1 MQQVG
6 IGAIPVAVL
15 LALAAV
21 VTLSA
26 GQPVASADE
35 LGPDGY
41 FRTVRV
47 SAHGTPHLI
56 PLDRIEH
63 GGVQRDAIPPIDYP
77 HYLTSERWNQL
88 VYDDDRLVIGVEID
102 GVRRAY
108 PFQVLIWHEIVN
120 DTFRGKPLLVTY

>member
-1 MQQVG
+1 MRRKTG
-6 IGAIPVAVL
+6 IIALTIL
-15 LALAAV
+15 FALASVATMSV
-21 VTLSA
+21 QPRATLA
-26 GQPVASADE
+26 GE
-35 LGPDGY
+35 FGPDGY
-41 FRTVRV
+41 YRTVRV
-47 SAHGTPHLI
+47 SAGGMPHLI

-102 GVRRAY
+102 GFRRAY

-120 DTFRGKPLLVTY
+120 DTFRGMPLLVTY